1 VFSVELHGEAATE
14 LEALPGLIAAKM
26 VRLLEA
32 YEAELRKERL
42 QELLA
47 EWRRHAGLNSAD
59 VAARMEIAPSTLSRM
74 EKNITSASF
83 ENLSK
88 YARACGV
95 EMATLFFSNK
105 PAAFFTY
112 YKALTKHA
120 SV

>member
-1 VFSVELHGEAATE
+1 MAHKTLAEMKANLMQSDEF
-14 LEALPGLIAAKM
+14 
-26 VRLLEA
+26 RLA

-59 VAARMEIAPSTLSRM
+59 VAARMGIAPSTLSRM

-95 EMATLFFSNK
+95 ETATFFFK
-105 PAAFFTY
+105 
-112 YKALTKHA
+112 
-120 SV
+120 

>member
-1 VFSVELHGEAATE
+1 MAHKTLAEMKANLMQSDEF
-14 LEALPGLIAAKM
+14 
-26 VRLLEA
+26 RLA

-59 VAARMEIAPSTLSRM
+59 VAARMGIAPSTLSRM

-95 EMATLFFSNK
+95 EMATLFFK
-105 PAAFFTY
+105 
-112 YKALTKHA
+112 
-120 SV
+120 

>member
-1 VFSVELHGEAATE
+1 MAHKTLAEMKATLMQRSE
-14 LEALPGLIAAKM
+14 FRA
-26 VRLLEA
+26 A
-32 YEAELRKERL
+32 YEAEVRKERL

-59 VAARMEIAPSTLSRM
+59 VAAKMGIAPSTLSRM

-95 EMATLFFSNK
+95 ETATLFFK
-105 PAAFFTY
+105 
-112 YKALTKHA
+112 
-120 SV
+120 